1 METDYSY
8 LKKSF
13 KNYSY
18 KNYKKYILKIANN
31 ILKPVKGRKFKLK
44 YYLDNFEYILKNYT
58 KWDVIKLKYKN
69 KKK

>member
-13 KNYSY
+13 KKYSY
-18 KNYKKYILKIANN
+18 KNYKKYILKIAKI
-31 ILKPVKGRKFKLK
+31 ILKPVKGRKYKLK
-44 YYLDNFEYILKNYT
+44 YYLDNFENILKNYT
-58 KWDVIKLKYKN
+58 KWDVIKLKSKN